1 MCGGDSMTWH
11 HTAAILA
18 YVVVAFALGLWLGSR
33 SKVWEWHDGYRAG
46 REDAESRRLGRP

>member
-46 REDAESRRLGRP
+46 REDAESRRLGHP